1 MEKWGWFV
9 YQGSRILIAE
19 ITWDLLK
26 TVGALLESDL
36 DISHH
41 MGALEGSKYQ
51 RKEAQPC

>member
-9 YQGSRILIAE
+9 HQGSRILIAE

-26 TVGALLESDL
+26 TVGALLESDH